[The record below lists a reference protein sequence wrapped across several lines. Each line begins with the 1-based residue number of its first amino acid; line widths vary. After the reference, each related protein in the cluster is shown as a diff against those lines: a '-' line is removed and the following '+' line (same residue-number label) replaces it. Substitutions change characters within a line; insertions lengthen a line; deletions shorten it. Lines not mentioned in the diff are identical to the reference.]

1 EMLIRTRWARRRGI
15 QHRLARLA
23 LFVLMRPGIL
33 AVALFVFALLRIH
46 SLAVQLHVLL
56 REALLL
62 FARCL
67 RLLFLL
73 LQLRDPRLFLHV
85 HAGRFFMGRVAV
97 SGWLL
102 CLPVCLRQVRCV
114 LLRLLDAFLM
124 LLGGVVFLK
133 ARAPVHGRGWH
144 GRGSSG

>member
-1 EMLIRTRWARRRGI
+1 M
-15 QHRLARLA
+15 A

-33 AVALFVFALLRIH
+33 VVALFVFALLRLH
-46 SLAVQLHVLL
+46 GLAVQLRVVL

-67 RLLFLL
+67 CLLFLL
-73 LQLRDPRLFLHV
+73 LQLRDPRMFLHV
-85 HAGRFFMGRVAV
+85 HADRFFMGRVAV

-102 CLPVCLRQVRCV
+102 CLPVCLRQVRRL
-114 LLRLLDAFLM
+114 LLRLPYVFLALLDGMLF
-124 LLGGVVFLK
+124 LLGRV
-133 ARAPVHGRGWH
+133 PVHGRGRH

>member
-1 EMLIRTRWARRRGI
+1 MLIRTRWARRRGV
-15 QHRLARLA
+15 QHRLASLA

-46 SLAVQLHVLL
+46 GLAVQLHVLL
-56 REALLL
+56 REAVLLL
-62 FARCL
+62 ARCL

-97 SGWLL
+97 SRWLL
-102 CLPVCLRQVRCV
+102 CLPVCLRQLHCL
-114 LLRLLDAFLM
+114 LLRLPYVFLA
-124 LLGGVVFLK
+124 LLEGVVFLL
-133 ARAPVHGRGWH
+133 ARVPVHGRRRH
-144 GRGSSG
+144 GRGSG